1 MQEVKTLQRYRTECD
16 TAANEDRHRMN
27 QLEVKLRDSYYELEK
42 ANKAK
47 QTLEG
52 ELTLL
57 RNSFNTQK

>member
-1 MQEVKTLQRYRTECD
+1 
-16 TAANEDRHRMN
+16 MN